1 MVIKIS
7 FNNEKDK
14 NTWGAILYKLT
25 KQETAVPVKE
35 DEEVMPEEESTNL
48 ASSFYPGMNESVGGD
63 SLKDEPLFE
72 SDQNQPIPKG
82 QTEPA
87 LQATPM
93 PVPSSMRS
101 NFASKFTGSVTKDD
115 IQMIEKVL
123 DDYEVRTNWTNI
135 GTMKSGL
142 VYTS

>member
-72 SDQNQPIPKG
+72 SD
-82 QTEPA
+82 
-87 LQATPM
+87 
-93 PVPSSMRS
+93 
-101 NFASKFTGSVTKDD
+101 
-115 IQMIEKVL
+115 
-123 DDYEVRTNWTNI
+123 
-135 GTMKSGL
+135 
-142 VYTS
+142 